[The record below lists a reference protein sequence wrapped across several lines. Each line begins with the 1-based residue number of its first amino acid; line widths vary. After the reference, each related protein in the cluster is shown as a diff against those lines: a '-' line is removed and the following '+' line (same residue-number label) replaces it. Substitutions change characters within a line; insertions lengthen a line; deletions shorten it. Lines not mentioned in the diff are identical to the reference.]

1 MKKEVTLVVDVGLK
15 EASRALGRFSDAAER
30 IEQAERLPDS
40 KARTLT
46 LGELIV
52 IALNGRK
59 E

>member
-1 MKKEVTLVVDVGLK
+1 MRKEVTLVVDVGLK
-15 EASRALGRFSDAAER
+15 EASRALERFSDAAER
-30 IEQAERLPDS
+30 IEQAEGLPAQ